1 MTDEIDETKDNPRAR
16 WVIDLERSLLTT
28 EELIVPLVT
37 MRCRLVDRNEQ
48 VLADFGVPLD
58 YPSALGF
65 AAQLV
70 EDAEIANLHAKA
82 EAGDE
87 QAKAEL
93 EEKAQQWDVGKLKRT
108 YGFDENEGPEKNP

>member
-1 MTDEIDETKDNPRAR
+1 MSDEIDEVRPRAR
-16 WVIDLERSLLTT
+16 WIIELERALFTT
-28 EELIVPLVT
+28 KDVIVPIVT
-37 MRCRLVDRNEQ
+37 MRCRLVDRNDQIHAEF
-48 VLADFGVPLD
+48 AVPLD

-82 EAGDE
+82 QAGDE

-93 EEKAQQWDVGKLKRT
+93 EEKAQQWDVDKLKRT
-108 YGFDENEGPEKNP
+108 YGFDEGDD